1 MHAPADKT
9 GLVANRRADQTAS
22 WHEIVRG
29 IAVGLR
35 GAHQTMSRHKVV
47 RGLGDGG
54 ADGSGDDDEGCDCL
68 DDGFHGISLWIGCK
82 HDCLHG

>member
-9 GLVANRRADQTAS
+9 GLVANRRANQTAS

-47 RGLGDGG
+47 RGLGCGG
-54 ADGSGDDDEGCDCL
+54 ADGSGDDYEGCDYL
-68 DDGFHGISLWIGCK
+68 GEVFHGISFEVGCK
-82 HDCLHG
+82 LDRLHG